1 MAKLSNTSKLHLFRG
16 IVVTKMVNSCARIP
30 KLYSPRELFLAKL
43 HVSGLGFHPKLHSLK
58 SEGASAVAN
67 AGVYH
72 GCWCSESAKDG
83 YIKDSVPALMS
94 VSKSLKLW

>member
-1 MAKLSNTSKLHLFRG
+1 
-16 IVVTKMVNSCARIP
+16 MVNSCARIP
-30 KLYSPRELFLAKL
+30 KLYSLRELFLAKL
-43 HVSGLGFHPKLHSLK
+43 SGLGFHPKLLGLHCLK
-58 SEGASAVAN
+58 SGGASAAAN

-72 GCWCSESAKDG
+72 GCWHSESAKDG